1 MTLDILQIFQI
12 IGAVLL
18 MFFLPGFML
27 VQALFPRKNELDE
40 EHDLLFRV
48 VLGIGMSIVITALDG
63 FVLGS
68 LGINPATDKGFWDP
82 FYITLSL
89 SLITIVLFFIGWYRG
104 SYPSLKKSKKRPE
117 STLQLIDTNRENY
130 LKIMN
135 QLKQKRKMI
144 EKLIIKLENAPPEER
159 KRYEGR
165 KSRLEKKVKKLEDEL
180 IELGKAEVTTENDE
194 YD

>member
-1 MTLDILQIFQI
+1 MALDILQIFQI

-68 LGINPATDKGFWDP
+68 LGVNPATDKGFWDP

-117 STLQLIDTNRENY
+117 STLQLIDINRENY

-144 EKLIIKLENAPPEER
+144 EKMIIKLENAPPEER